1 MSSLP
6 VAKCDFIMGTMFT
19 AIIILI
25 ENDSVCAIIGCMKN
39 LRMPSESCSPPSDRP
54 SPSFLIAQVGA
65 HAASQFGRRLRKLNL
80 APQHAGIL
88 RILNS
93 TPGITQQTLATAL
106 GTVASR
112 LVVLV
117 DEMEQRGLIERREN
131 PSDRRRYALQVTQ
144 KGRST
149 LEAIG
154 RIAREHSQ
162 ALLAGISEEEQRQ
175 LATLLQR
182 IADQQGLTRGV
193 HPGYRHTGHDDRR
206 EFE

>member
-1 MSSLP
+1 MKESPTRSTTCSSP
-6 VAKCDFIMGTMFT
+6 TG
-19 AIIILI
+19 
-25 ENDSVCAIIGCMKN
+25 
-39 LRMPSESCSPPSDRP
+39 RP

-65 HAASQFGRRLRKLNL
+65 HAASQFAKRLQTLKL

-93 TPGITQQTLATAL
+93 TPGITQQALAATL
-106 GTVASR
+106 GMVPSR

-117 DEMEQRGLIERREN
+117 DEMEQRGLIERRGN
-131 PSDRRRYALQVTQ
+131 PEDRRRYALHVTE
-144 KGRST
+144 KGHSI

-162 ALLAGISEEEQRQ
+162 ALLAAISEDEQQ
-175 LATLLQR
+175 ELVILLQR

-193 HPGYRHTGHDDRR
+193 HPGYRYSAQDERGKS
-206 EFE
+206 E

>member
-1 MSSLP
+1 
-6 VAKCDFIMGTMFT
+6 
-19 AIIILI
+19 
-25 ENDSVCAIIGCMKN
+25 
-39 LRMPSESCSPPSDRP
+39 
-54 SPSFLIAQVGA
+54 VGA
-65 HAASQFGRRLRKLNL
+65 HAASQFAKGLQTLKL

-93 TPGITQQTLATAL
+93 TPGITQQTLAGTL
-106 GTVASR
+106 GMVPSR

-117 DEMEQRGLIERREN
+117 DEMEKRGLIERRGN
-131 PSDRRRYALQVTQ
+131 PEDRRRYALHVTE

-149 LEAIG
+149 LEAIS

-162 ALLAGISEEEQRQ
+162 ALLAGISEGERQQ

-193 HPGYRHTGHDDRR
+193 HPGYRYSAPHQRG
-206 EFE
+206 ESE